1 MAFLW
6 PVLPAASRG
15 ARSLSGAPRLCLPSR
30 RRLLLVICARQSTDE
45 IINFALLSVPRGRS
59 TFSGLLVRALR
70 SAMASSSNSSH
81 ALPKGCVAND
91 DAKSSGMSIITRSGL
106 AGRDP
111 LFGPMRDSVL
121 RQDFSRL
128 HHLISTQH
136 KSCGY
141 LPPWREEPSPQC
153 GVRTTIVQ
161 ARLNL
166 TKGFSVGNGGG
177 NMKRCPHNKFLKE
190 LLDSVG
196 NRSWI
201 MIVDDDARLLSPHHV
216 SNVMREASRSPKN
229 TVLLQ
234 PSRVGNNES
243 IHEYRHLD
251 GKTIWPMHGW
261 PDRSTA
267 YLRVDMTNLVFHQ
280 SMAKHIVLS
289 NQCGAD
295 KLIFRMLLRA
305 GGKPREL
312 NANITGVGIWGNF
325 RGQSRGGSILGR
337 MWRNIG
343 SHPPKIGTEFFHV
356 GLARLLAANVTDIP
370 RDRMNALRLKALRS
384 DNFIRAGSRYFQPS
398 EVEVLRPPAGGCTS
412 HSKTCAGPDRC
423 V

>member
-1 MAFLW
+1 
-6 PVLPAASRG
+6 
-15 ARSLSGAPRLCLPSR
+15 
-30 RRLLLVICARQSTDE
+30 
-45 IINFALLSVPRGRS
+45 
-59 TFSGLLVRALR
+59 
-70 SAMASSSNSSH
+70 
-81 ALPKGCVAND
+81 
-91 DAKSSGMSIITRSGL
+91 MSIITRSGL

-121 RQDFSRL
+121 QQDFSRV

-141 LPPWREEPSPQC
+141 LPPWREESPSQC

-166 TKGFSVGNGGG
+166 TKSFADPNGGG
-177 NMKRCPHNKFLKE
+177 NMKRCPHNKFLRE

-196 NRSWI
+196 PRSWI

-216 SNVMREASRSPKN
+216 SNVMREASRSPTN

-243 IHEYRHLD
+243 KHEYKHLD

-261 PDRSTA
+261 PDRSMA

-280 SMAKHIVLS
+280 SMAKHIILS

-295 KLIFRMLLRA
+295 KLIFKMLLRA

-312 NANITGVGIWGNF
+312 DANVTGVGIWGNY

-337 MWRNIG
+337 MWRDIG
-343 SHPPKIGTEFFHV
+343 SQPPKNGTEYFHK
-356 GLARLLAANVTDIP
+356 GLAKLLAAGVTDIP
-370 RDRMNALRLKALRS
+370 REKVMTLRISSLRM
-384 DNFIRAGSRYFQPS
+384 DNFIHAGKRYFQPA
-398 EVEVLRPPAGGCTS
+398 EVDVLRPPAVGCTT
-412 HSKTCAGPDRC
+412 HSK
-423 V
+423 